1 MRLSHALTILSFITA
16 VALTCSCHKE
26 YHGTG
31 IIRPVVKG
39 VDTKSAPIIIDDKA
53 NSSEAGTNTE
63 KISVKGFIMDA
74 WLASEGHDNETG
86 ATVDVHYF
94 TKTAETPDGSVWN
107 IDGKP
112 KWINGIAT
120 RFWCWNKD
128 AEQSGLAIKNDYSS
142 TSDTRNFSFAVPGDA
157 SKRGDIV
164 MAYTKKTWTD
174 SKNDE
179 VNFRFYHPVANICF
193 VPNTDPDGFSDNI
206 VITEISLLNVST
218 KGDFSFTFKS
228 PAANDGEPQT
238 ALFTWS
244 NLSAPETLSESVD
257 NIDKATGDKLTKLNF
272 FIPEQAISTD
282 TRLRVTFRKKNDNAE
297 LTREASLYDSHS
309 GFDNRWKSGGYY
321 KYRIKAVAVGQGIE
335 IDATIIDWTEME
347 YEYDVN

>member
-1 MRLSHALTILSFITA
+1 MRSSHTLTILSFITA
-16 VALTCSCHKE
+16 VAFTSSCHKE

-53 NSSEAGTNTE
+53 NSSEAGTNIE
-63 KISVKGFIMDA
+63 KISEKGFIMDA

-86 ATVDVHYF
+86 AKVDVHYF
-94 TKTAETPDGSVWN
+94 TKTAVTPDGSVWN
-107 IDGKP
+107 IAGEPKP

-120 RFWCWNKD
+120 RFWCWNSNAQD
-128 AEQSGLAIKNDYSS
+128 YGLNTGKSYSE
-142 TSDTRNFSFAVPGDA
+142 TSDSRDFSFAVPVDP

-193 VPNTDPDGFSDNI
+193 VPHDDFLANI
-206 VITEISLLNVST
+206 EITEISLKNIHT
-218 KGDFSFTFKS
+218 HGDFSFTGS
-228 PAANDGEPQT
+228 GAEDGAAQT

-244 NLSAPETLSESVD
+244 NLSSKENLAGSVSKATLS
-257 NIDKATGDKLTKLNF
+257 KLNF
-272 FIPEQAISTD
+272 FIPEQTIGTD
-282 TRLRVTFRKKNDNAE
+282 AMLSVTFRRNDDGTTVTREVSIYDADNPTQKWSANHYYRYRINATEALNKPIE
-297 LTREASLYDSHS
+297 LTVELAAWSDY
-309 GFDNRWKSGGYY
+309 
-321 KYRIKAVAVGQGIE
+321 
-335 IDATIIDWTEME
+335 TETHGE
-347 YEYDVN
+347 LTLTY